1 MISIISAIGSIGTF
15 IMALFYFVSVSVQLY
30 QMKISFIPALAFNQI
45 LLTKDSNQ
53 ELHLINTTSNVTEH
67 EDYLKLYNLGGGAA
81 RKITIEILL
90 GEDKVIQTKYVNMLP
105 SKEGYLIPINKKV
118 FEELDSTIKNN
129 GYESNMNIRLKYS
142 HNVSRKEQEILL
154 KGHIDSFNNYNEKDI
169 YELQFM

>member
-1 MISIISAIGSIGTF
+1 
-15 IMALFYFVSVSVQLY
+15 
-30 QMKISFIPALAFNQI
+30 
-45 LLTKDSNQ
+45 
-53 ELHLINTTSNVTEH
+53 
-67 EDYLKLYNLGGGAA
+67 
-81 RKITIEILL
+81 IEILL